1 MESLNYRNAS
11 APRAVGPT
19 KEQTAEVSAV
29 EQTVRV
35 LRTYFSQRP
44 DMRCLVAID
53 PSRLGFPESLEQ
65 TIPVSEQPHAIVTVA
80 HEAFPDEHRPY
91 LVELDLSTPD
101 GVELLAE
108 SVRLAFEDRHPD
120 AIAQGLGQRVGG
132 WLASNGS
139 ANVVAAHWSQQALQT
154 DNRGRQ
160 CALRFYDSRALSLL
174 WPILSPGQRQ
184 ALLGPVSAWHAL
196 DACAKPC
203 IYTSTD
209 TALADLTFTDT
220 QWRAIHRHGLINR
233 AMGLHMQATE
243 RQLDPHEVE
252 VAVAGAARAE
262 QYELSDRDD
271 IIAFIGHALA
281 WHPQFDRHP
290 KVMRALQQREPDDF
304 YTAAVS
310 ELTPEDIEEIRRGNW
325 VSEKSISSAA
335 QSST

>member
-11 APRAVGPT
+11 APRAGT
-19 KEQTAEVSAV
+19 TADAEAVEVSTI
-29 EQTVRV
+29 ERTVSV
-35 LRTYFSQRP
+35 LRAYFGQRP
-44 DMRCLVAID
+44 EMHCLVVID

-65 TIPVSEQPHAIVTVA
+65 KIPVSEQPHAIVTVA

-108 SVRLAFEDRHPD
+108 TVRLAFEDRHPD
-120 AIAQGLGQRVGG
+120 SIAQGLGQRIGG

-139 ANVVAAHWSQQALQT
+139 ADVVAAHWSQQILQA

-174 WPILSPGQRQ
+174 WPMLSPGQRQ

-196 DACAKPC
+196 DACGKPC
-203 IYTSTD
+203 IYTTTD
-209 TALADLTFTDT
+209 TSLAGLTLTDA
-220 QWRAIHRHGLINR
+220 QWQATHRHGLINR
-233 AMGLHMQATE
+233 ALGLHMQATE
-243 RQLDPHEVE
+243 RQPDPQEVE
-252 VAVAGAARAE
+252 AAVASAARAE
-262 QYELSDRDD
+262 QYGLSDRDD

-281 WHPQFDRHP
+281 WHPQFDRYP
-290 KVMRALQQREPDDF
+290 TVRQALQQRAPDDF

-310 ELTPEDIEEIRRGNW
+310 ELSPDEIAEIQRGNW
-325 VSEKSISSAA
+325 VNDKSHSSAA
-335 QSST
+335 R